1 MREEVVRAREV
12 EERQEKREMRG
23 EQEGEA
29 TDEVEVGSGGT
40 TGEQQV
46 GA

>member
-1 MREEVVRAREV
+1 MWEEVVRAREV

-29 TDEVEVGSGGT
+29 DEVEVGSGGT

>member
-1 MREEVVRAREV
+1 MWVEVVRAREV

-29 TDEVEVGSGGT
+29 DEVEVGSGGT
-40 TGEQQV
+40 GEQQV

>member
-1 MREEVVRAREV
+1 MWVEVVRAREV

-23 EQEGEA
+23 ELEGEA

-40 TGEQQV
+40 GEQQV

>member
-1 MREEVVRAREV
+1 MREEVVREREV

-23 EQEGEA
+23 EQEGEE
-29 TDEVEVGSGGT
+29 DEVEVGSGGAM
-40 TGEQQV
+40 GEQQV